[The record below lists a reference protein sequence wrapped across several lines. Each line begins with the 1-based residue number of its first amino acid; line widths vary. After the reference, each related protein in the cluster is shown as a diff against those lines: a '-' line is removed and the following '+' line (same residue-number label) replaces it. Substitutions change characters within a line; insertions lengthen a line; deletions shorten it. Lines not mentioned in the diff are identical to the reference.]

1 MKNMKIFILF
11 LVFIFNFSC
20 GNVQRVDTAA
30 VKEKMGDYKI
40 KKVKEVDIVHLVEQ
54 EGDEIINQL
63 LQDKVVNINCK
74 LELQKPVIKKFELL
88 NTENIVISDIKN
100 NKLKGL
106 LEAYCYGIKNKE
118 QMSNNIQQIS
128 DSTLVFTFLIDERFL
143 SLAKCNKN
151 LGIVYFSK
159 QELVKSL

>member
-1 MKNMKIFILF
+1 MKNISFLIVIF
-11 LVFIFNFSC
+11 FNFSC
-20 GNVQRVDTAA
+20 GNVQRVDTAR
-30 VKEKMGDYKI
+30 VKEKMGNYKI
-40 KKVKEVDIVHLVEQ
+40 KKVKEVDIVHQAEK

-63 LQDKVVNINCK
+63 LKNKIVNANCK
-74 LELQKPVIKKFELL
+74 FEFQKPVIKKFDLL
-88 NTENIVISDIKN
+88 NTENIVLSDFKN
-100 NKLKGL
+100 NKLKDL

-128 DSTLVFTFLIDERFL
+128 DSILVFTFFIDKRFL
-143 SLAKCNKN
+143 SLANCNKN

>member
-1 MKNMKIFILF
+1 MKNICFFFVLIFS
-11 LVFIFNFSC
+11 FSC
-20 GNVQRVDTAA
+20 GNVQRVDTAI
-30 VKEKMGDYKI
+30 VKEKMGNYKI
-40 KKVKEVDIVHLVEQ
+40 KKVMEVDIVHQAEK
-54 EGDEIINQL
+54 EGDEIIDQL
-63 LQDKVVNINCK
+63 LQGKIVNTNCK
-74 LELQKPVIKKFELL
+74 FEFKKPVIKKFDLL
-88 NTENIVISDIKN
+88 NTQNLVLSDFKN
-100 NKLKGL
+100 NKLNDL

-128 DSTLVFTFLIDERFL
+128 DSILVYTFLIDKRFL